1 MCGWRRES
9 SDKRDKVI
17 RWFKCRLTE
26 SEQNAEK
33 EKYKMRNTWQG
44 VIPGRMNPVTCRY
57 SPDRAITYLALSGE
71 FWCALNTIHFL
82 SITRKI
88 SRIQVTAH
96 ANSSTDAVRTFIH
109 IYHWVILQAFRCH
122 AIT

>member
-33 EKYKMRNTWQG
+33 EKYKMRNTWQ
-44 VIPGRMNPVTCRY
+44 
-57 SPDRAITYLALSGE
+57 
-71 FWCALNTIHFL
+71 
-82 SITRKI
+82 
-88 SRIQVTAH
+88 
-96 ANSSTDAVRTFIH
+96 
-109 IYHWVILQAFRCH
+109 
-122 AIT
+122 